1 MTVEIRRGTSR
12 FVERVVGRATWH
24 ALSFGEHYDP
34 ERLRFGPIVCH
45 DEHLLGRGQGF
56 AGHRH
61 EELEIVTWVVSGA
74 LTHEDDLGND
84 LGSSATLTPG
94 MVGHLSAGS
103 GVTHSEVAA
112 APQTRFVQVW
122 LTPDE
127 PGRTPAYSS
136 AEVDLEPGRL
146 CEVLRPT
153 ATATFSVARLE
164 AGQSVTVPP
173 APRRHVY
180 VATGGLLRSSLAEP
194 LAQGDAFEIVGED
207 DAQLPMEVTAA
218 MPTELLVWQLS

>member
-1 MTVEIRRGTSR
+1 M
-12 FVERVVGRATWH
+12 ERVAGRATWH

-34 ERLRFGPIVCH
+34 ERLRFGPMVCH

-56 AGHRH
+56 ASHRH

-74 LTHEDDLGND
+74 VTHSDDS
-84 LGSSATLTPG
+84 GSSATLTPG

-127 PGRTPAYSS
+127 AGRAPAYSS
-136 AEVDLEPGRL
+136 SSVDLEPGRL

-153 ATATFSVARLE
+153 ATATFSVARLA
-164 AGQSVTVPP
+164 AGQSVTIPP
-173 APRRHVY
+173 APSRHVY

-194 LAQGDAFEIVGED
+194 LAQGDAFEILGED
-207 DAQLPMEVTAA
+207 DAEVAMEITAA
-218 MPTELLVWQLS
+218 VPTELLVWQFS